1 MATTATEPGL
11 IMDTIAF
18 FQTGGIW
25 MYPILL
31 VLIAGLFIAVERWIF
46 LNSTTRKNSAT
57 WDALFPLMSKGNFK
71 GALDVAK
78 KSETFMGNIIG
89 AGLSRAAVSGRK
101 TEDIE
106 LAMEEALM
114 EVLPRL
120 EKRTHYLSTL
130 ANVATLL
137 GLLGTIIG
145 LIHAFTAVASADP
158 AEKAN
163 MLSAA
168 VGEAMNCTA
177 FGLVTAI
184 PMLVMFSF
192 LQSKA
197 GQTVASFEAASVK
210 CLNIIRMLG
219 TQTPAAPARAE

>member
-1 MATTATEPGL
+1 MN
-11 IMDTIAF
+11 I
-18 FQTGGIW
+18 FQQFAHFMQAGGFW

-31 VLIAGLFIAVERWIF
+31 VLVTGIAISIERFLYLSKVEKVNKAVWAD
-46 LNSTTRKNSAT
+46 T
-57 WDALFPLMSKGNFK
+57 FPLVSKGQLK
-71 GALDVAK
+71 AALDKV
-78 KSETFMGNIIG
+78 KSSDTALGLMLTNGLTRSLSARRVEDVET
-89 AGLSRAAVSGRK
+89 
-101 TEDIE
+101 
-106 LAMEEALM
+106 AMDEALM
-114 EVLPRL
+114 ESLPRL

-184 PMLVMFSF
+184 PLLVVFSV
-192 LQSKA
+192 LQSKT
-197 GQTVASFEAASVK
+197 GQAVESLEAASIK
-210 CLNIIRMLG
+210 FLNVIRQLG
-219 TQTPAAPARAE
+219 GQQNQQ

>member
-1 MATTATEPGL
+1 MATANEPGFF
-11 IMDTIAF
+11 MQMVEF
-18 FQTGGIW
+18 FQVGGFW

-31 VLIAGLFIAVERWIF
+31 TLIAGAFIGLERYFF
-46 LNSTTRKNSAT
+46 LQSTTARNSKV
-57 WDALFPLMSKGNFK
+57 WNQLFPLLGKGNFK
-71 GALDVAK
+71 QALEVAK
-78 KSETFMGNIIG
+78 GSETFMGNIIA
-89 AGLSRAAVSGRK
+89 AGLARSASARR

-184 PMLVMFSF
+184 PLLVLFSF

-197 GQTVASFEAASVK
+197 GETVASFEAASVK
-210 CLNIIRMLG
+210 CLNLIR
-219 TQTPAAPARAE
+219 QYASKAE

>member
-1 MATTATEPGL
+1 MATANEPGL
-11 IMDTIAF
+11 IMSAVHF
-18 FQTGGIW
+18 FQVGGFW

-31 VLIAGLFIAVERWIF
+31 TLIAGIFIGFERYFF
-46 LNSTTRKNSAT
+46 LQSTTNRNSKA
-57 WDALFPLMSKGNFK
+57 WDDLFPLLSKGNFK
-71 GALDVAK
+71 QALDTAK
-78 KSETFMGNIIG
+78 KSETFMGNIIA
-89 AGLSRAAVSGRK
+89 AGLARSVSARR

-137 GLLGTIIG
+137 GLLGTIVG

-184 PMLVMFSF
+184 PMLVLFSF

-197 GQTVASFEAASVK
+197 GETVASFESASVK
-210 CLNIIRMLG
+210 CLNLIR
-219 TQTPAAPARAE
+219 QFASKAE

>member
-1 MATTATEPGL
+1 MATANEPGL
-11 IMDTIAF
+11 IMSTIEF
-18 FQTGGIW
+18 FQVGGFW

-31 VLIAGLFIAVERWIF
+31 TLIAGIFIGLERYFF
-46 LNSTTRKNSAT
+46 LANMASRNSKV
-57 WDALFPLMSKGNFK
+57 WDELYPVMTKGNFK
-71 GALDVAK
+71 QALEVAK
-78 KSETFMGNIIG
+78 NSNSFMGNII
-89 AGLSRAAVSGRK
+89 ASGLTRAATARR

-114 EVLPRL
+114 EVLPRI

-184 PMLVMFSF
+184 PMLVLFSF

-197 GQTVASFEAASVK
+197 GETVASFEAASVK
-210 CLNIIRMLG
+210 CLNVIRQISG
-219 TQTPAAPARAE
+219 RTE

>member
-1 MATTATEPGL
+1 MATANEPGL
-11 IMDTIAF
+11 IMTTIEF
-18 FQTGGIW
+18 FQVGGFW

-31 VLIAGLFIAVERWIF
+31 TLIAGIFIGFERYFF
-46 LNSTTRKNSAT
+46 LAGLANRNGKIWSELYPIMT
-57 WDALFPLMSKGNFK
+57 KGNFK
-71 GALDVAK
+71 QALETAK
-78 KSETFMGNIIG
+78 NSNSFMGNIIA
-89 AGLSRAAVSGRK
+89 AGLTRAANARR

-114 EVLPRL
+114 EVLPRI

-130 ANVATLL
+130 ANVAVLL

-158 AEKAN
+158 SEKAN

-184 PMLVMFSF
+184 PLLVVFSF

-197 GQTVASFEAASVK
+197 GETVASFEAASVK
-210 CLNIIRMLG
+210 CLNVIRQISSR
-219 TQTPAAPARAE
+219 TE

>member
-1 MATTATEPGL
+1 MATANEPGL
-11 IMDTIAF
+11 IMTSIEF
-18 FQTGGIW
+18 FQVGGFW

-31 VLIAGLFIAVERWIF
+31 CLIAGFFIAIERYF
-46 LNSTTRKNSAT
+46 FMAGAANRNSKVWGELYPIMT
-57 WDALFPLMSKGNFK
+57 KGNFK
-71 GALDVAK
+71 QALDIAK
-78 KSETFMGNIIG
+78 KSNSFMGNIIA
-89 AGLSRAAVSGRK
+89 AGLTRASTAQR

-114 EVLPRL
+114 EVLPRI

-130 ANVATLL
+130 ANVAVLL

-158 AEKAN
+158 SEKAN

-184 PMLVMFSF
+184 PMLVAFSF

-197 GQTVASFEAASVK
+197 GETVASFEAASVK
-210 CLNIIRMLG
+210 CLNIIRQITG
-219 TQTPAAPARAE
+219 RAE

>member
-1 MATTATEPGL
+1 MN
-11 IMDTIAF
+11 I
-18 FQTGGIW
+18 FQQFAHFMQAGGFW

-31 VLIAGLFIAVERWIF
+31 TLVTGIAISVERF
-46 LNSTTRKNSAT
+46 LYLSKVEKVNKAIWADT
-57 WDALFPLMSKGNFK
+57 FPLISKGQVK
-71 GALDVAK
+71 AALDKV
-78 KSETFMGNIIG
+78 KSSDSALGLIMTHGITRLQTSRRIEDVET
-89 AGLSRAAVSGRK
+89 
-101 TEDIE
+101 
-106 LAMEEALM
+106 AMDEALM
-114 EVLPRL
+114 ESLPRL

-184 PMLVMFSF
+184 PLLVAFSF
-192 LQSKA
+192 LQSKT
-197 GQTVASFEAASVK
+197 GQAVESLEAASIK
-210 CLNIIRMLG
+210 FLNIVRQLG
-219 TQTPAAPARAE
+219 NQQTPQQ

>member
-1 MATTATEPGL
+1 MN
-11 IMDTIAF
+11 I
-18 FQTGGIW
+18 FQQFAHFMQAGGVW

-31 VLIAGLFIAVERWIF
+31 TLVTGIAITVERF
-46 LNSTTRKNSAT
+46 LYLSKVEKLNKAV
-57 WDALFPLMSKGNFK
+57 WADIFPLITKGQLK
-71 GALDVAK
+71 GALEKVKNSDTALGLMLTNGITRSLTARRVEDV
-78 KSETFMGNIIG
+78 ET
-89 AGLSRAAVSGRK
+89 
-101 TEDIE
+101 
-106 LAMEEALM
+106 AMDEALM
-114 EVLPRL
+114 ESLPRL

-184 PMLVMFSF
+184 PLLVAFSF
-192 LQSKA
+192 LQSKTGA
-197 GQTVASFEAASVK
+197 AVESLEAASIK
-210 CLNIIRMLG
+210 FLNVIRQLG
-219 TQTPAAPARAE
+219 SQQNSQ

>member
-1 MATTATEPGL
+1 MATANEPGL
-11 IMDTIAF
+11 IIDLVAF

-31 VLIAGLFIAVERWIF
+31 VLVAGVFIGIERYFF
-46 LNSTTRKNSAT
+46 LQSTTSRNSKV
-57 WDALFPLMSKGNFK
+57 WDELFPLLTKGNFK
-71 GALDVAK
+71 QALEIAK
-78 KSETFMGNIIG
+78 GSNTFMGNIIG
-89 AGLSRAAVSGRK
+89 AGLARASTARR

-184 PMLVMFSF
+184 PMLVLFSF

-197 GQTVASFEAASVK
+197 GETVASFEAASVK
-210 CLNIIRMLG
+210 CLNVIRQLS
-219 TQTPAAPARAE
+219 TRAE

>member
-1 MATTATEPGL
+1 MN
-11 IMDTIAF
+11 I
-18 FQTGGIW
+18 FQQFAHFMQSGGFW

-31 VLIAGLFIAVERWIF
+31 TLVTGAAISIERFIYLNNVEKVNKTIW
-46 LNSTTRKNSAT
+46 A
-57 WDALFPLMSKGNFK
+57 DVFPLISKGQLKAALEKVK
-71 GALDVAK
+71 GSDSAL
-78 KSETFMGNIIG
+78 
-89 AGLSRAAVSGRK
+89 GLMLTNGITRSLTARRQDEV
-101 TEDIE
+101 EM
-106 LAMEEALM
+106 AMDEALM
-114 EVLPRL
+114 ESMPRL

-184 PMLVMFSF
+184 PLLVIFSV
-192 LQSKA
+192 LQSKT
-197 GQTVASFEAASVK
+197 GQAVESLEAASIK
-210 CLNIIRMLG
+210 FLNVIRQLG
-219 TQTPAAPARAE
+219 SNQQGPQ

>member
-1 MATTATEPGL
+1 MN
-11 IMDTIAF
+11 I
-18 FQTGGIW
+18 FQQFAHFMQAGGFW

-31 VLIAGLFIAVERWIF
+31 TLVIGVAIAIERFLYLSKVEKVNKEVWAD
-46 LNSTTRKNSAT
+46 T
-57 WDALFPLMSKGNFK
+57 FPLVSKGQLK
-71 GALDVAK
+71 AALEKVKSSDTALGLMLTNGLTRSLSARRVEDV
-78 KSETFMGNIIG
+78 ET
-89 AGLSRAAVSGRK
+89 
-101 TEDIE
+101 
-106 LAMEEALM
+106 AMDEALM
-114 EVLPRL
+114 ESLPRL

-184 PMLVMFSF
+184 PLLVVFSF
-192 LQSKA
+192 LQSKT
-197 GQTVASFEAASVK
+197 GQAVESLEAASIK
-210 CLNIIRMLG
+210 FLNVIRQLG
-219 TQTPAAPARAE
+219 SQQNQQ

>member
-1 MATTATEPGL
+1 MNV
-11 IMDTIAF
+11 
-18 FQTGGIW
+18 FQSFASFMQEGGVW

-31 VLIAGLFIAVERWIF
+31 TLVCGIAISIERFLYLTKIEKVNKAIWAETFPLISKGQLKTALEKV
-46 LNSTTRKNSAT
+46 KNS
-57 WDALFPLMSKGNFK
+57 DSALGIMLTNGITRSIS
-71 GALDVAK
+71 ARRVEDV
-78 KSETFMGNIIG
+78 EM
-89 AGLSRAAVSGRK
+89 
-101 TEDIE
+101 
-106 LAMEEALM
+106 AMEEALV
-114 EVLPRL
+114 ESLPRL

-184 PMLVMFSF
+184 PLLVTFSL
-192 LQSKA
+192 LQAKT
-197 GQTVASFEAASVK
+197 GQAVESLEAASIK
-210 CLNIIRMLG
+210 FLNVIRQLG
-219 TQTPAAPARAE
+219 NQQGQQ

>member
-1 MATTATEPGL
+1 MN
-11 IMDTIAF
+11 I
-18 FQTGGIW
+18 FQQFAHFMQAGGFW

-31 VLIAGLFIAVERWIF
+31 AMVSGIAIAIERFIYLNGVERSNKVVWAEVF
-46 LNSTTRKNSAT
+46 PMVSDGKLKEAFEKVKDSDSALGIMLT
-57 WDALFPLMSKGNFK
+57 NG
-71 GALDVAK
+71 
-78 KSETFMGNIIG
+78 I
-89 AGLSRAAVSGRK
+89 SRSLTSRRRDEV
-101 TEDIE
+101 EM
-106 LAMEEALM
+106 AMEEALV
-114 EVLPRL
+114 ESLPRL

-184 PMLVMFSF
+184 PLLVTFSL
-192 LQSKA
+192 LQAKT
-197 GQTVASFEAASVK
+197 GQAVESLEAASIKFQNV
-210 CLNIIRMLG
+210 IRQLTNQPG
-219 TQTPAAPARAE
+219 QDQ